1 MIRIFL
7 VDDHQ
12 IVKHGIK
19 SLLHTDP
26 TTYMV
31 VGEAVNAEDLLA
43 QIGKLKVDLV
53 ISDITLGGMDG
64 IELTKK
70 IKKLSKGEIK
80 VLILSM
86 HADNYHIKQC
96 FEAGANGYLLK
107 DFDKSELFAAI
118 GKVMNHEVY
127 TSKTVSAILATN
139 YINQEFSN
147 KQNSIVNVEITK
159 REKEIIELISAGYS
173 NKEIAE
179 KINLSTSTV
188 DVHRYNILRKLNVKN
203 TAEMIMKALKTK
215 IIDVK

>member
-19 SLLHTDP
+19 SLLHADP
-26 TTYMV
+26 TSYMV
-31 VGEAVNAEDLLA
+31 VGEAVNAEELLA
-43 QIGKLKVDLV
+43 QIGKLRVDLI
-53 ISDITLGGMDG
+53 ISDITLSGMDG

-118 GKVMNHEVY
+118 DKVMNHEVY
-127 TSKTVSAILATN
+127 TSKTVSTILATN

-147 KQNSIVNVEITK
+147 KQNSIVNFEVTK

-188 DVHRYNILRKLNVKN
+188 DVHRYNILKKLNVKN

>member
-1 MIRIFL
+1 MVKIFL

-19 SLLHTDP
+19 FLLQAQP
-26 TTYMV
+26 KYMV
-31 VGEAVNAEDLLA
+31 VGEAVNAEELLS
-43 QIGKLKVDLV
+43 QIGKLDVDLV
-53 ISDITLGGMDG
+53 ISDITLDGMDG
-64 IELTKK
+64 AELTRK
-70 IKKLSKGEIK
+70 IKKLSKGTIK

-96 FEAGANGYLLK
+96 FEAGAQGYLHK
-107 DFDKSELFAAI
+107 DFDTGELFAAI
-118 GKVMNHEVY
+118 DKVMNDEIY
-127 TSKTVSAILATN
+127 TSKTISAILATN
-139 YINQEFSN
+139 YINQEFSS
-147 KQNSIVNVEITK
+147 KQKSAVKIEITK

-188 DVHRYNILRKLNVKN
+188 DVHRYNILKKLNVKN

>member
-1 MIRIFL
+1 MVKIFL

-12 IVKHGIK
+12 IVKYGIK
-19 SLLHTDP
+19 SLLQAEP
-26 TTYMV
+26 NYLV
-31 VGEAVNAEDLLA
+31 VGEAGNAEELLP
-43 QIGKLKVDLV
+43 QIGKLPIDLI
-53 ISDITLGGMDG
+53 ISDITLDGMNG
-64 IELTKK
+64 VELTKK
-70 IKKLSKGEIK
+70 IKKLSKGVIK

-118 GKVMNHEVY
+118 DKVMKNEVY
-127 TSKTVSAILATN
+127 TSKTVSTILATN

-147 KQNSIVNVEITK
+147 KQNPAANTEITK

-188 DVHRYNILRKLNVKN
+188 DVHRYNILKKMNVKN

>member
-1 MIRIFL
+1 MVKIFL

-12 IVKHGIK
+12 IVKYGIK
-19 SLLHTDP
+19 SLLQAEP
-26 TTYMV
+26 NYLV
-31 VGEAVNAEDLLA
+31 VGEAGNAEELLP
-43 QIGKLKVDLV
+43 QIGKLPIDLI
-53 ISDITLGGMDG
+53 ISDITLDGMDG
-64 IELTKK
+64 VELTKK
-70 IKKLSKGEIK
+70 IKKLSKGVIK

-118 GKVMNHEVY
+118 DKVMKNEVY
-127 TSKTVSAILATN
+127 TSKTVSTILATN

-147 KQNSIVNVEITK
+147 KQNPAANTEITK

-188 DVHRYNILRKLNVKN
+188 DVHRYNILKKMNVKN

>member
-1 MIRIFL
+1 MIRTFL

-19 SLLHTDP
+19 YLLQTDP
-26 TTYMV
+26 KYLV
-31 VGEAVNAEDLLA
+31 VGEAVNAEELLS
-43 QIGKLKVDLV
+43 QVNDLKVDLV
-53 ISDITLGGMDG
+53 ISDITLEGMDG
-64 IELTKK
+64 VELTRKLKK
-70 IKKLSKGEIK
+70 ISKGAIK

-86 HADNYHIKQC
+86 HADNHHIKRC

-107 DFDKSELFAAI
+107 DFDKIELFAAI
-118 GKVMNHEVY
+118 DKVMKNEIY

-139 YINQEFSN
+139 YINQEFSKN
-147 KQNSIVNVEITK
+147 NQAIAKVEITK

-179 KINLSTSTV
+179 KINVSISTV
-188 DVHRYNILRKLNVKN
+188 DVHRYNILKKLNVKN

>member
-12 IVKHGIK
+12 IVKYGIK
-19 SLLHTDP
+19 SLLQTESN
-26 TTYMV
+26 YMV
-31 VGEAVNAEDLLA
+31 VGEAGNAEELLS
-43 QIGKLKVDLV
+43 QIGKLQVDLI
-53 ISDITLGGMDG
+53 ISDITLDGMDG
-64 IELTKK
+64 VELTKK
-70 IKKLSKGEIK
+70 IKKLSKGVIK

-118 GKVMNHEVY
+118 DKVMKNEVY
-127 TSKTVSAILATN
+127 TSKTVSSILAAN
-139 YINQEFSN
+139 YINQEFSSKHN
-147 KQNSIVNVEITK
+147 PSAKIEITK

-188 DVHRYNILRKLNVKN
+188 DVHRYNILKKMNVKN